1 MRRASRRR
9 DVSSIAKRYVCFRR
23 LARHFPRANPPSGGA
38 NDSSVV
44 VTVDS
49 SRVFRVSAE
58 DGAGVRTSNSG
69 ASTCRARYSLTDPRP
84 TRVNTDRCK
93 LPIPRLPTTTRS
105 ARLLATY
112 AVMVSATSP
121 PPAPC
126 PAGSTSTETAAT
138 PTFFASSA
146 YRRVASSHR
155 RRSRRSAW
163 TRSLRS
169 VSVCDGRSEGSRREC
184 EERTVGASR
193 RSRRGEGGVECRCVR
208 RRRRERTRAYHGP
221 VHERTGVGGVLRR
234 LLVDARERARVVRP
248 RDVIEAVAHGRLA
261 TQRGKRDGRGE
272 RSQLRRL
279 VREVLPVLRGVD
291 GEDDLPPGAPARR
304 HLRTLR
310 DGERVERRTHRV
322 PTLHGA
328 RGGECAAVEAPAT
341 SGVPKN
347 SRRSGM
353 VRPIDRDSSA
363 VTGRGDH
370 GSAAGF
376 ANPET
381 TR

>member
-1 MRRASRRR
+1 MDARVDGSNETGVGRP
-9 DVSSIAKRYVCFRR
+9 DFSSIAKRYVCFRR

-44 VTVDS
+44 VSVDS

-93 LPIPRLPTTTRS
+93 LPTPRLPTTTRS

-169 VSVCDGRSEGSRREC
+169 VSVCDGRSGGSWREC
-184 EERTVGASR
+184 EARTVGASR

-208 RRRRERTRAYHGP
+208 RRRRERARAYHGP

-261 TQRGKRDGRGE
+261 TQRGK
-272 RSQLRRL
+272 
-279 VREVLPVLRGVD
+279 
-291 GEDDLPPGAPARR
+291 
-304 HLRTLR
+304 
-310 DGERVERRTHRV
+310 ERRE
-322 PTLHGA
+322 G
-328 RGGECAAVEAPAT
+328 
-341 SGVPKN
+341 
-347 SRRSGM
+347 
-353 VRPIDRDSSA
+353 
-363 VTGRGDH
+363 
-370 GSAAGF
+370 
-376 ANPET
+376 
-381 TR
+381 